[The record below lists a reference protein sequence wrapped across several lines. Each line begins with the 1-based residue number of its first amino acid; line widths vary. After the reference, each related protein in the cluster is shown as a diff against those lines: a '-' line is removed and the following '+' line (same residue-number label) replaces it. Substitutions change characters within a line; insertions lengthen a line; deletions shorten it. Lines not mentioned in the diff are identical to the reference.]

1 VLPATVS
8 LHCEMRIGPLIL
20 HAAVVDISLGGLGT
34 LVYDASVRL
43 EPGMRIARARILH
56 GSSEP
61 VIVDLQVSNVSA
73 IVDRDGKPANRAGCM
88 ILGSRQTLEDLVLM
102 FISDLGEP

>member
-8 LHCEMRIGPLIL
+8 LHCEMRVGSLTL

-34 LVYDASVRL
+34 LVYDARVRL
-43 EPGMRIARARILH
+43 EPGMRIGRARILH
-56 GSSEP
+56 GSSDP
-61 VIVDLQVSNVSA
+61 VIVDLEVSNVSA
-73 IVDRDGKPANRAGCM
+73 IVDREGKPANRAGCM
-88 ILGSRQTLEDLVLM
+88 ILGSRKTLEDLVLM